1 MSEKNKNPITLAVLG
16 AGDIA
21 RKAYFPLL
29 RTINTFSIQTVF
41 SRTEETLSQ
50 VRSGWGFEN
59 TTTSVDD
66 VLDLKPQ
73 AALVLTNTASHFE
86 LAEKLLKA
94 GIDVYI
100 EKPATQYSHQTH
112 KLAEL
117 AKKHDRV
124 LMIGFNR
131 RYSLLYRQAKDIFGD
146 RRMNLCVVEKHRP
159 SAYHISL
166 FNNHLDDA
174 VHQIDLLRF
183 FGGENKP
190 EFSTFQFE
198 NGKVTGAVA
207 ATRLEQGG
215 MGMLLDS
222 YQAGGW
228 QEQASLHGDGISVHV
243 KAFQEII
250 VREGDKETHYGIDRP
265 GKWLPSLIE
274 RGFGPAIDHF
284 HHCVLTRSQPE
295 TDGIEGTRTQE
306 LVEGLVKSAGEPVEV
321 KPMEDRVH
329 PFHGEPV
336 EY

>member
-1 MSEKNKNPITLAVLG
+1 MSEKSINPVTLAILG

-29 RTINTFSIQTVF
+29 RTTSDFSIQTVY
-41 SRTEETLSQ
+41 SRTEETLSHI
-50 VRSGWGFEN
+50 RAAWGFEN
-59 TTTSVDD
+59 TTTRIETI
-66 VLDLKPQ
+66 LEQKPQ
-73 AALVLTNTASHFE
+73 AALVLTNTASHFK
-86 LAEKLLKA
+86 LASQLLEA

-100 EKPATQYSHQTH
+100 EKPATEYSHETH

-117 AKKHDRV
+117 AKQNNCI

-131 RYSLLYRQAKDIFGD
+131 RYSLLYRQAREIFGD
-146 RRMNLCVVEKHRP
+146 RRMNLCVVEKHRS

-166 FNNHLDDA
+166 YNNHLDDA
-174 VHQIDLLRF
+174 IHQIDLLRF
-183 FGGENKP
+183 FGGENEP

-198 NGKVTGAVA
+198 NGKVTSAMA

-215 MGMLLDS
+215 KGVLLDS

-228 QEQASLHGDGISVHV
+228 QEQVTLHGDGISILV

-265 GKWLPSLIE
+265 GKWLPSLVE
-274 RGFGPAIDHF
+274 RGFGPAMDHF
-284 HHCVLTRSQPE
+284 HACILNRSQPK
-295 TDGIEGTRTQE
+295 TDGVEGARTQE
-306 LVEGLVKSAGEPVEV
+306 LAEKLVRAAGEPVEV
-321 KPMEDRVH
+321 KPMENRVH
-329 PFHGEPV
+329 PFHGTPV